1 MIFLFRLA
9 IILSIPTLMWVGWSA
24 SPDFVSPGNMRYLA
38 GLFIGVWGFAFQLM
52 RKSADLITLPGLT
65 GREQERLVLRL
76 AAIRSRVWWI
86 GGVAVVSG
94 FLVWLIGS
102 MPTLAESPIAPIS
115 IGLLIGIGVSYAV
128 VIPRW
133 FNEIYSFT
141 EVLRLR
147 EDKKRRTEAALK
159 QIDEGKKK
167 ISKESNVSIHQ
178 TA

>member
-1 MIFLFRLA
+1 MV
-9 IILSIPTLMWVGWSA
+9 LSPIDHDFFIPPGDYSEHSDSYVGWL
-24 SPDFVSPGNMRYLA
+24 VSLA
-38 GLFIGVWGFAFQLM
+38 RFCQPWKHALPSRTLYRCLGICIPAYAE
-52 RKSADLITLPGLT
+52 SADLITLPGLT

-167 ISKESNVSIHQ
+167 NF
-178 TA
+178 